1 MVGVWDARVCH
12 CNMRCYCAN
21 FCYPGCGFLLI
32 WVTRSSVPALTD
44 FAHILSFFF
53 LRSAA
58 VCGLACL
65 LVLVPVVVM
74 CRFLARCCGWLDGG
88 FGLFFLPIYFVLAV
102 NSLSFTSVSCFLC
115 RFVLLSL
122 CDLVLLV
129 AFSCY
134 RIGSSVV

>member
-1 MVGVWDARVCH
+1 M
-12 CNMRCYCAN
+12 
-21 FCYPGCGFLLI
+21 
-32 WVTRSSVPALTD
+32 TRSSVPALTD

-58 VCGLACL
+58 VCGLAYL
-65 LVLVPVVVM
+65 LVLVPFVVM
-74 CRFLARCCGWLDGG
+74 CRFLARWLDGG